1 MAEVT
6 DYIPGASSVSTEG
19 NTSSSYSEF
28 NAEALQSML
37 AAYLANQNGYLGA
50 GYTDVNNAGV
60 MDLPT
65 LQQALGTNIT
75 YDRQAIED
83 LYNTATE
90 TGYGIERKNGAENAY
105 FKALASSSSEANKVM
120 ADQYNRAAAQGA
132 SAGMAAANQL
142 SSILGMGQQAQE
154 QAQQLAI
161 DRQNSMKEYAQ
172 QMAQNKVDA
181 LKYSN
186 DTQTNLAQQ
195 ARQLYNDSIQ
205 QQTAQLAYNQAAN
218 TDIAGYNA
226 NKDTVLGNLLG
237 NLGSAGSNAF
247 ANSVTSL
254 ASIQNAIAAAD
265 AQKNQ
270 QITYAGDYTVRNGK
284 AK

>member
-19 NTSSSYSEF
+19 NTSSSYNEF

-105 FKALASSSSEANKVM
+105 FKALASSSSEANKAM

>member
-6 DYIPGASSVSTEG
+6 DFIPGASSVSTEG

-105 FKALASSSSEANKVM
+105 FKALASSSSEANKAM